1 MQLSIS
7 RADLARVLAATSRVV
22 ESRSTIPILSHV
34 MLDAAD
40 GALTVTATDLDIVAT
55 ARTSVDAPKA
65 GKLCVDA
72 KLLGDIVKKAGADE
86 ITLFEQDGKLIVK
99 SGRSRFSLGTL
110 PADDFPSLAEG
121 NFTAE
126 FELDIAALFAPTQFA
141 ISTGET
147 RYYLNGVFFR
157 GGQSVAV
164 ATDGH
169 RLVRHYGP
177 ELPEFEG
184 IIVPRKLVGLLPKG
198 TVTVAVSDTKI
209 RITAGDTVLVSKLI
223 DGTFPDYERVIP
235 RQNDKVVTV
244 DRDAIMKASDRVSTV
259 SSERGRAV
267 KLSIVPGA
275 IGLNVINPEAAANDE
290 VEASYSGEPF
300 DIGFNAAY
308 LRDVFTVL
316 PPGPA
321 EMALAD
327 GAAPGLITSAGF
339 EGLTIVLMPV
349 RVW

>member
-1 MQLSIS
+1 MQLTIARS
-7 RADLARVLAATSRVV
+7 DLARALAATSRVV

-34 MLDAAD
+34 LLDAAD

-55 ARTSVDAPKA
+55 ARTAVDVQKA

-72 KLLGDIVKKAGADE
+72 KLLSDIAKKAGADD
-86 ITLFEQDGKLIVK
+86 ITLSLEAEKLIVK
-99 SGRSRFSLGTL
+99 SGRSRFSVGTL
-110 PADDFPSLAEG
+110 FPSLAEG

-126 FELDIAALFAPTQFA
+126 FDLDIAALFAPAQFA
-141 ISTGET
+141 ISTEET
-147 RYYLNGVFFR
+147 RYYLNGVFFVAD
-157 GGQSVAV
+157 GTFVTAV

-169 RLVRHYGP
+169 RLVRHRNP
-177 ELPEFEG
+177 TSLEFPG

-209 RITAGDTVLVSKLI
+209 RITAVDTVLVSKLI

-235 RQNDKVVTV
+235 RNNDKVVTV

-259 SSERGRAV
+259 STERGRAV
-267 KLSIVPGA
+267 KLSIAPGA
-275 IGLNVINPEAAANDE
+275 ISLNVSNPDAAANDE
-290 VEASYSGEPF
+290 VEADYSGEPF

-316 PPGPA
+316 PTGPV
-321 EMALAD
+321 EMTLAD
-327 GAAPGLITSAGF
+327 GGSPGLITSAGF